1 MKSMCPVEP
10 RLRKD
15 PFGISITTSTS
26 GGSSNVSPTGNR
38 IGIASI
44 TQLAYATKLIG
55 NQSEP
60 VDANAQGNLQKLHPD
75 LVICHACVVA
85 SLRPWIVESIV
96 SLDLTLARCA
106 RSKSL
111 FLRIGA
117 DLASLHFSLLFDL
130 ARLWAQRVR
139 TLGRWTMMRTAV
151 LTLLAAL
158 ALVATPTGHT
168 AVIPFHLTLIGANE
182 NPPVASPGT
191 GTADIELDT
200 DLRTLS
206 LDVTFADLLGT
217 TTAAHIHCC
226 TPPTGN
232 AGVATQ
238 VPTFIDFP
246 LGVTSGTYSRVFDMT
261 LASFYN
267 PAFIADHGG
276 TVDGAFDF
284 LVAGM
289 LTGQTYLNI
298 HSTAFPGGEIRDT
311 LIPIAEPASLA
322 LLGIA
327 LASLAAIRR
336 RQQ

>member
-1 MKSMCPVEP
+1 M
-10 RLRKD
+10 
-15 PFGISITTSTS
+15 
-26 GGSSNVSPTGNR
+26 
-38 IGIASI
+38 
-44 TQLAYATKLIG
+44 
-55 NQSEP
+55 
-60 VDANAQGNLQKLHPD
+60 
-75 LVICHACVVA
+75 
-85 SLRPWIVESIV
+85 
-96 SLDLTLARCA
+96 
-106 RSKSL
+106 
-111 FLRIGA
+111 
-117 DLASLHFSLLFDL
+117 
-130 ARLWAQRVR
+130 
-139 TLGRWTMMRTAV
+139 MMRAAV
-151 LTLLAAL
+151 LTLLTAL
-158 ALVATPTGHT
+158 ALVATPAGHT

-298 HSTAFPGGEIRDT
+298 HSSVAGGGEIRDT
-311 LIPIAEPASLA
+311 LIAILPIPEPASLA
-322 LLGIA
+322 LLGTA
-327 LASLAAIRR
+327 LASFAAIRR
-336 RQQ
+336 RKQ

>member
-1 MKSMCPVEP
+1 M
-10 RLRKD
+10 
-15 PFGISITTSTS
+15 
-26 GGSSNVSPTGNR
+26 
-38 IGIASI
+38 
-44 TQLAYATKLIG
+44 
-55 NQSEP
+55 
-60 VDANAQGNLQKLHPD
+60 
-75 LVICHACVVA
+75 
-85 SLRPWIVESIV
+85 
-96 SLDLTLARCA
+96 
-106 RSKSL
+106 
-111 FLRIGA
+111 
-117 DLASLHFSLLFDL
+117 
-130 ARLWAQRVR
+130 
-139 TLGRWTMMRTAV
+139 MMRTAV

-158 ALVATPTGHT
+158 ALVATPAGHT

-206 LDVTFADLLGT
+206 LDVTFTGLLGL

-238 VPTFIDFP
+238 VPSFIGFP
-246 LGVTSGTYSRVFDMT
+246 LGVTTGTFSQDFDMT

-267 PAFIADHGG
+267 PAFIAAHGG
-276 TVDGAFDF
+276 TVDSAFDF

-298 HSTAFPGGEIRDT
+298 HSTQFPGGEIRDT
-311 LIPIAEPASLA
+311 LIPEPASLA

-327 LASLAAIRR
+327 LASFAAIRR
-336 RQQ
+336 RKQ